1 MIEVIGGDL
10 FQWDTGR
17 VAQVNTDA
25 DIHEVHFTTKDIP
38 YAYVVST
45 YEKGGAVYC
54 EIPNILLQQEKN
66 LMCYEV
72 TKTDGGEMTVAE
84 KTLALHK
91 RNKPQDYAYTQNE
104 LKNFDRLAALIPT
117 KLSQLTD
124 DIGAGG
130 AKITSVNGIL
140 PDENGNVEVETVS
153 ESELNSA
160 INTALAQ
167 AKESGQF
174 DGADG
179 KDGKDGKDG
188 TSATHSWNGTVLT
201 VTSASG
207 TSSADLKGEKGET
220 GANGANGY
228 TPVKGTDYF
237 TDSDKQELV
246 ADVLAALPIWN
257 GGSY

>member
-1 MIEVIGGDL
+1 MIEVIGGNL

-25 DIHEVHFTTKDIP
+25 DIHEVHFTTKDMT

-45 YEKGGAVYC
+45 YEKDGAVYC
-54 EIPNILLQQEKN
+54 EIPNIILQQKKS
-66 LMCYEV
+66 LICYEV
-72 TKTDGGEMTVAE
+72 TNTDNGEMTVAE
-84 KTLALHK
+84 TTLDLHT
-91 RNKPQDYAYTQNE
+91 RNKPQDYVYTEDE

-124 DIGAGG
+124 DIGACG
-130 AKITSVNGIL
+130 AKITSVNGVL
-140 PDENGNVEVETVS
+140 PDGNGNVEVETVA

-179 KDGKDGKDG
+179 KDGKDG

-207 TSSADLKGEKGET
+207 TSSANLKGERGEKGAA
-220 GANGANGY
+220 GADGY

-237 TDSDKQELV
+237 TDADKQELV
-246 ADVLAALPIWN
+246 SNVLAALPIWN